1 LGSDRRGWPVKNG
14 VTNPALLRAL
24 TVSGQMFDAAEK
36 REFSNVALLDA
47 ERLQLLK
54 LFKAEAK
61 HVDAGS
67 QALLQQ
73 ISQLND
79 RTIGLLEHQRRS
91 KGREM
96 DMAAVGRRA
105 VAAYS
110 NIRLPR

>member
-1 LGSDRRGWPVKNG
+1 MSHAPGAS
-14 VTNPALLRAL
+14 TLLRAL
-24 TVSGQMFDAAEK
+24 AVSSEMFEAAEK
-36 REFSNVALLDA
+36 SDFHNVALLDD

-54 LFKAEAK
+54 LFKVEAK

-67 QALLQQ
+67 RALLQQ
-73 ISQLND
+73 IAQLNE

-105 VAAYS
+105 IAAYA
-110 NIRLPR
+110 NNRLQR